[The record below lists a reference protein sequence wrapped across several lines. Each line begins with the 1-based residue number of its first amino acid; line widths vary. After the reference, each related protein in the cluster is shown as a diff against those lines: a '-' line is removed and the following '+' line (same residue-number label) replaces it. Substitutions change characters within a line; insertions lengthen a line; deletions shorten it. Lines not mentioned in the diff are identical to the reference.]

1 MGSSAEWD
9 LNKLARE
16 MWEWCKD
23 PDVVETKRTG
33 PIREIRAFL
42 AQKTHDDI
50 YRLVFPLQWLGMW
63 EGAYGAALVLG
74 GKDEGWVSLNKGL
87 LFQVWHMRIAL
98 RLYDLNPI
106 PPERKT
112 FPVSQAQA
120 ANAIAHA
127 IAVGLEGE
135 VGWLAARMRAGMK
148 DGSFGRGLPA
158 TPLAPYVLTL
168 LDLLNMEPIEETALG
183 PYQGII
189 ESWTADPVTFM
200 EALSKACDYHVSR
213 FRAAD
218 GASEEPEFAEYPYVV
233 FPAEI
238 SATLRVRM
246 ALDMSAAAPDHPLL
260 SGCFA
265 DMPTEMPPIR
275 DAVFAHLA
283 RAAKEAFPDIDSD
296 FSAAKA
302 AKEAATGAAD
312 GPGGPGGQAGKSG
325 DMAAEAGT

>member
-1 MGSSAEWD
+1 MASNAEWD
-9 LNKLARE
+9 LNKLVRE

-23 PDVVETKRTG
+23 PEVVETKRTR
-33 PIREIRAFL
+33 PIQEIRAFL

-63 EGAYGAALVLG
+63 EGAYGAALILG

-106 PPERKT
+106 PPERKV

-127 IAVGLEGE
+127 IAAGFEGE
-135 VGWLAARMRAGMK
+135 IGWLAARMKSGLK

-168 LDLLNMEPIEETALG
+168 LDLLRMEPIEETALG

-200 EALSKACDYHVSR
+200 EALGAACDYHVSR
-213 FRAAD
+213 FRAAE
-218 GASEEPEFAEYPYVV
+218 GATEEPEFADYPYVV

-238 SATLRVRM
+238 SATLRVRA

-260 SGCFA
+260 SPRFTDLPAG
-265 DMPTEMPPIR
+265 MPPIR

-283 RAAKEAFPDIDSD
+283 RAAKEAFPDIDAD
-296 FSAAKA
+296 ISAAGA
-302 AKEAATGAAD
+302 ANEAATGNVA
-312 GPGGPGGQAGKSG
+312 GPGGPEEGKKRTG
-325 DMAAEAGT
+325 NIAAEAEA